1 MHLSRRTV
9 LRYGL
14 GGALLLAA
22 GGTGLA
28 LQTTAPREPRAPLQ
42 VLDARTY
49 AILAAVAD
57 RIAPERDG
65 FPAASELQVAEKID
79 ALLATSDP
87 ALGAEVK
94 QVLLLLENA
103 LAGFVFDG
111 RARPFTKL
119 APEAQDEVL
128 RAWQSSALHV
138 RRTAY
143 NALHGLCAAAYYASP
158 AIYARVGYPGPPD
171 FGNVVRPAGARP

>member
-1 MHLSRRTV
+1 MPISRRNV

-14 GGALLLAA
+14 GGALILAA

-28 LQTTAPREPRAPLQ
+28 LQATAPREARGPLQ

-57 RIAPERDG
+57 RIAPARDG
-65 FPAASELQVAEKID
+65 FPPASELQVAEKID
-79 ALLATSDP
+79 ALLASSDP
-87 ALGAEVK
+87 ALGAEMK
-94 QVLLLLENA
+94 QVLHLLENA

-111 RARPFTKL
+111 RVRPFTQL
-119 APEAQDEVL
+119 PASEQDEVL
-128 RAWQSSALHV
+128 RAWQHSRLHV

-143 NALHGLCAAAYYASP
+143 AALHGLCAAAYYASP

-171 FGNVVRPAGARP
+171 FGNVAVRP